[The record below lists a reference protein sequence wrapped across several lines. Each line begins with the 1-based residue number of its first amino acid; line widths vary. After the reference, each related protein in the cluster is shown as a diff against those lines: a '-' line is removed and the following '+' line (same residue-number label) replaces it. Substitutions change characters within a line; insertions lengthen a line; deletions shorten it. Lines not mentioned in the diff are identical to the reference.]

1 MILGREIAG
10 ERDGG
15 GNGMVAGGA
24 CGSACIGGLRLDR
37 SPGSAGDAILNY
49 HQITVPQIST
59 VESNILDY
67 RQIRTRR
74 ESAGLSQ
81 TELARQAGIGRSTLY
96 LIEDGLLDTRVS
108 TLLKIA
114 DALKIS
120 PARLLGLRREVV

>member
-1 MILGREIAG
+1 
-10 ERDGG
+10 
-15 GNGMVAGGA
+15 V
-24 CGSACIGGLRLDR
+24 
-37 SPGSAGDAILNY
+37 
-49 HQITVPQIST
+49 TQIST

-67 RQIRTRR
+67 RQIRTWR

-120 PARLLGLRREVV
+120 PARLLRLRRVVV